1 MGGLWVFLS
10 IRLNVCENMEGDMDR
25 LSRSKSIG
33 AVSIM
38 AVITGVVG
46 LSVFKSHAVTPSRV
60 AITTAKTTTE
70 PAKTEARSIA
80 NGLPMTQNSV
90 AATSLQ
96 TPTLV
101 AQEDPPEEFVVHV
114 AGAVKR
120 PGVYHLSPK
129 ARNDDAVK
137 AAGGATS
144 AANLDAIN
152 LAAKVEDG
160 EQLYSP
166 TKHEPT
172 SGGATT
178 DTHSPALLVKPPTMN
193 TSAQL
198 GSKTGKPFAK
208 TSKKGAPGGK
218 AAKLTDPSQGKVNL
232 NTAGIE
238 ELERLPGIGPA
249 MAERVIEWRKENG
262 GFKNAEDL
270 MQVSGIGEKKFAKM
284 QPFLLV
290 TGKSK

>member
-1 MGGLWVFLS
+1 
-10 IRLNVCENMEGDMDR
+10 MDR

-38 AVITGVVG
+38 AAITGVTG
-46 LSVFKSHAVTPSRV
+46 WSVFKSQAGTPSRI
-60 AITTAKTTTE
+60 AITSAKTASE
-70 PAKTEARSIA
+70 PAKTEAEARLAA
-80 NGLPMTQNSV
+80 NGHLITQKSV
-90 AATSLQ
+90 PATSPQ
-96 TPTLV
+96 MPASV

-120 PGVYHLSPK
+120 PGVYHLHGK

-137 AAGGATS
+137 AAGGAS
-144 AANLDAIN
+144 PSANLDAIN
-152 LAAKVEDG
+152 LAARVEDG
-160 EQLYSP
+160 EQLYIP
-166 TKHEPT
+166 TKQEQS
-172 SGGATT
+172 SGGAA
-178 DTHSPALLVKPPTMN
+178 SEAVPAVAVKRLALQTG
-193 TSAQL
+193 AKV
-198 GSKTGKPFAK
+198 GSKVESSVAK
-208 TSKKGAPGGK
+208 KFKKGASGGK

-270 MQVSGIGEKKFAKM
+270 MQVSGIGEKKFAKI

>member
-1 MGGLWVFLS
+1 
-10 IRLNVCENMEGDMDR
+10 MDR

-46 LSVFKSHAVTPSRV
+46 LSVYKSQAGTPSKI
-60 AITTAKTTTE
+60 AITSVKTTLQ
-70 PAKTEARSIA
+70 PAESEARSAAKAGLIA
-80 NGLPMTQNSV
+80 QKPV
-90 AATSLQ
+90 PAAASPQ
-96 TPTLV
+96 TPV
-101 AQEDPPEEFVVHV
+101 SSAQEDPPEEFVVHV

-120 PGVYHLSPK
+120 PGVYRLRLK

-137 AAGGATS
+137 AAGGATPS
-144 AANLDAIN
+144 ANLDAIN

-160 EQLYSP
+160 EQLYIP
-166 TKHEPT
+166 TKQEQPT
-172 SGGATT
+172 GGATT
-178 DTHSPALLVKPPTMN
+178 DTLSSALIAKPPTLK
-193 TSAQL
+193 TGAQL
-198 GSKTGKPFAK
+198 GSKTGRSFAK
-208 TSKKGAPGGK
+208 TTKKGASGGK

-249 MAERVIEWRKENG
+249 MAERVIDWRKENG

-290 TGKSK
+290 TGKFKVGAQK

>member
-1 MGGLWVFLS
+1 
-10 IRLNVCENMEGDMDR
+10 MDR

-46 LSVFKSHAVTPSRV
+46 FSVFKSHAGTPSRI
-60 AITTAKTTTE
+60 AITSAKTTSE
-70 PAKTEARSIA
+70 PPKAETEARPVA
-80 NGLPMTQNSV
+80 TGLPMTQKSV
-90 AATSLQ
+90 PATSLQ
-96 TPTLV
+96 MPVSV

-120 PGVYHLSPK
+120 PGVYHLRSK

-144 AANLDAIN
+144 TANLDAIN
-152 LAAKVEDG
+152 LAAKVVDG
-160 EQLYSP
+160 EQLYIP
-166 TKHEPT
+166 TKQEQP
-172 SGGATT
+172 SGGATS
-178 DTHSPALLVKPPTMN
+178 DTLSPAVIVKPLALKTG
-193 TSAQL
+193 AQL
-198 GSKTGKPFAK
+198 GSKTGKSFAK
-208 TSKKGAPGGK
+208 TSKKGVSGGK

-290 TGKSK
+290 SGKSK

>member
-1 MGGLWVFLS
+1 
-10 IRLNVCENMEGDMDR
+10 MDR

-38 AVITGVVG
+38 VVITGITG
-46 LSVFKSHAVTPSRV
+46 FSVFNSHTGAPSRI
-60 AITTAKTTTE
+60 AISSAKTTSE
-70 PAKTEARSIA
+70 PARAIVEARSNA
-80 NGLPMTQNSV
+80 NGLLMTQKSV
-90 AATSLQ
+90 PATSLQ
-96 TPTLV
+96 TPTIV

-120 PGVYHLSPK
+120 PGVYHLRLK

-137 AAGGATS
+137 AAGGALPS
-144 AANLDAIN
+144 ANLDAIN
-152 LAAKVEDG
+152 LAARVEDG
-160 EQLYSP
+160 EQLYIP
-166 TKHEPT
+166 TKQEQP

-178 DTHSPALLVKPPTMN
+178 ETLSPAVLVKPLTLK
-193 TSAQL
+193 TSAKV
-198 GSKTGKPFAK
+198 GSKTGKTFAK
-208 TSKKGAPGGK
+208 TSKKGASGGK
-218 AAKLTDPSQGKVNL
+218 TSKLTDPSQGKVNL

-262 GFKNAEDL
+262 GFKNSEDL

-284 QPFLLV
+284 QPYLLV

>member
-1 MGGLWVFLS
+1 
-10 IRLNVCENMEGDMDR
+10 MDR

-46 LSVFKSHAVTPSRV
+46 FSVFKSQAGTPSKI
-60 AITTAKTTTE
+60 AITSVKTTLQ
-70 PAKTEARSIA
+70 PAESKAISAAKVGLIA
-80 NGLPMTQNSV
+80 QKSV
-90 AATSLQ
+90 PAASPQ
-96 TPTLV
+96 MPV
-101 AQEDPPEEFVVHV
+101 SGAQEDPPEEFVVHV

-120 PGVYHLSPK
+120 PGVYHLRQK

-144 AANLDAIN
+144 TANLDAIN

-160 EQLYSP
+160 EQLYIP
-166 TKHEPT
+166 TKQEQPT
-172 SGGATT
+172 GGATT
-178 DTHSPALLVKPPTMN
+178 DTLSSALIAKPLTLK
-193 TSAQL
+193 TGAQL
-198 GSKTGKPFAK
+198 GSKTGKSFAK
-208 TSKKGAPGGK
+208 TSKKGASGGK

-290 TGKSK
+290 TGKFK